1 MKKLLFIPFL
11 CWTVTLVTGQDLFKV
26 PEISDAAKYT
36 NMVGQA
42 NALMANTIN
51 YAKSQGK
58 TVEDIAR
65 FTGEQF
71 KTSWN
76 KEAGYKGFVNG
87 MLYISTCFFPKAE
100 IGIPDQTENSIT
112 YKVVVDPE
120 FLRIF
125 PLFNVSFEEYLVFWR
140 GAITIV
146 GEYLG
151 AEYMQEFKDNIIY
164 VTIKE
169 K

>member
-1 MKKLLFIPFL
+1 MKKLWFIPVL
-11 CWTVTLVTGQDLFKV
+11 LLAAVSVTAQDLFKV
-26 PEISDAAKYT
+26 PEISDAAKYA

-42 NALMANTIN
+42 NAFIANSIN

-76 KEAGYKGFVNG
+76 KEAGYNGFVKG

-100 IGIPDQTENSIT
+100 IGILDQTETSIT
-112 YKVVVDPE
+112 YKVISDPE

-125 PLFNVSFEEYLVFWR
+125 PLFNVSFDEYLVFWK
-140 GAITIV
+140 GVIAIV

-164 VTIKE
+164 VTIK
-169 K
+169 KK

>member
-1 MKKLLFIPFL
+1 MKNLLFLAVLLLAVIP
-11 CWTVTLVTGQDLFKV
+11 VTAQETFKV

-42 NALMANTIN
+42 NALIANSIN

-58 TVEDIAR
+58 TMEDIAR

-76 KEAGYKGFVNG
+76 KEAGYNGFVNG
-87 MLYISTCFFPKAE
+87 VLYISTCFFPKAE
-100 IGIPDQTENSIT
+100 IGILDQTEKSIT
-112 YKVVVDPE
+112 YKVVSDPE
-120 FLRIF
+120 FLRGF
-125 PLFNVSFEEYLVFWR
+125 PLLNVSIDEYLAYLKGV
-140 GAITIV
+140 ITVV

-151 AEYMQEFKDNIIY
+151 AEYMQEFKDSIIY
-164 VTIKE
+164 VTIK
-169 K
+169 KK